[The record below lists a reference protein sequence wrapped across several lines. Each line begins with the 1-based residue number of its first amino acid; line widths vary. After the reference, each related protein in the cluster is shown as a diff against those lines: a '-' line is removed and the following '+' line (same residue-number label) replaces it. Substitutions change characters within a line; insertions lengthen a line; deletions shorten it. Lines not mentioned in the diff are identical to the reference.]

1 MIRSEAKAM
10 GKLKKNNPR
19 NNNQSKNNRSNHQ
32 NGNRRNNNNRGNSN
46 HNHHRKNNQQ
56 NRTNNDNKSDNDGMG
71 LPPNVWNQLQGPQK
85 KAYLEGRKAL
95 RNADPHRQREEIGK
109 QESKTNDQKT
119 KRESNNAVTNAN
131 NTNNQSKDDENGNT
145 DRSGNAA
152 SRGTDSNDGWSI
164 VTPRQPRTIRFSNQF
179 NRARARE
186 EPSEFQ
192 QHTIPNDYDDEMKEK
207 AKELEGNDACIR
219 QNPERPRLVNVCML
233 QPNKFINE
241 NMVFALHRDENGYE
255 TTKEVGPVVLVRKLM
270 NGAAILRKLLNINGE
285 SKPKVKQRTSHTSI
299 TTT

>member
-1 MIRSEAKAM
+1 MAELDALQLNYHSYGGFDTYTDNFTTLCLRLEDAKAGLSDIMKKTKFISQIHDRDYGPILSRARTTPEWNFEKTVAMIRSEAKAM

-32 NGNRRNNNNRGNSN
+32 NGNRRNNNNRGNSH

-56 NRTNNDNKSDNDGMG
+56 NWTNNDNKSDNDGMG
-71 LPPNVWNQLQGPQK
+71 HPPNLWNQLQGPQK

-109 QESKTNDQKT
+109 QYSKNNDQKT
-119 KRESNNAVTNAN
+119 KRESNNAVTNVN
-131 NTNNQSKDDENGNT
+131 NANNQSKDDENGNT

-179 NRARARE
+179 NRAR
-186 EPSEFQ
+186 
-192 QHTIPNDYDDEMKEK
+192 
-207 AKELEGNDACIR
+207 
-219 QNPERPRLVNVCML
+219 LVKNRVNASSTRFL
-233 QPNKFINE
+233 
-241 NMVFALHRDENGYE
+241 
-255 TTKEVGPVVLVRKLM
+255 
-270 NGAAILRKLLNINGE
+270 
-285 SKPKVKQRTSHTSI
+285 
-299 TTT
+299 TTTMMK